1 MTDNMER
8 EPMLELFIFET
19 YQLID
24 QLEQALLDFEKGNK
38 LEDSINEIFRIM
50 HTIKGSA
57 AMMLYDNISTLAHS
71 MEDLFFLFAR
81 GKTREC

>member
-1 MTDNMER
+1 
-8 EPMLELFIFET
+8 MLELFIFET

-71 MEDLFFLFAR
+71 MEDLFFICERKNPRMLNIQ
-81 GKTREC
+81 K